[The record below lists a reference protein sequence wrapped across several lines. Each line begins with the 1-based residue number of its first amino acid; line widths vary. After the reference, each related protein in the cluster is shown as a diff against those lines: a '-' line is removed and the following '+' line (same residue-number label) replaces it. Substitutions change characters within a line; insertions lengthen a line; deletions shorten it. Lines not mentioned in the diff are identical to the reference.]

1 VEPPQPSA
9 PQAWTVLAILQR
21 TTDFFR
27 SRDIESPRLAAELLL
42 SKVLD
47 CERIQLYASYDRPL
61 EPAEVDAYRELVRK
75 RSQRCPVHYLLG
87 EREFFS
93 RSFLV
98 SPDVLIPRPETELV
112 VEMAL
117 SIARSGDGGSP
128 ALTFADIGTG
138 SGNIAVTIACEL
150 AEAQVHASD
159 ISAAALSVAE
169 ANADRHA
176 VRERVDFHCGD
187 LFSALPEDSRRQFG
201 FVLSNPP
208 YVPEAEIDKL
218 MPEVRDHEPRTA
230 LAVAGDGLDFFRR
243 LVDEAPQWLCPR
255 GHLLLELG
263 IGQAKAVRALVEASP
278 ALYLNDVLE
287 DYAGIERVLH
297 ASTGE

>member
-1 VEPPQPSA
+1 
-9 PQAWTVLAILQR
+9 VLAILQR

-27 SRDIESPRLAAELLL
+27 SRDLESPRLAAELLL

-47 CERIQLYASYDRPL
+47 CERIQLYARYDRPL

-93 RSFLV
+93 RPFLV

-112 VEMAL
+112 VETAL
-117 SIARSGDGGSP
+117 SLARTGEGECPS
-128 ALTFADIGTG
+128 LVFADIGTG

-150 AEAQVHASD
+150 PEARVSASD
-159 ISAAALSVAE
+159 ISGAALSVAE
-169 ANADRHA
+169 ANAERHA
-176 VRERVDFHCGD
+176 VGERVSFHQGD
-187 LFSALPEDSRRQFG
+187 LFSALPEDLQGQFG

-208 YVPEAEIDKL
+208 YVPESEIDKL

-230 LAVAGDGLDFFRR
+230 LVVAGDGLDFFRR
-243 LVDEAPQWLCPR
+243 LIAEAPQWLRPG

-263 IGQAKAVRALVEASP
+263 IGQADGVRALVQTSA
-278 ALYLNDVLE
+278 ALRLAGVIE

-297 ASTGE
+297 ASVKA